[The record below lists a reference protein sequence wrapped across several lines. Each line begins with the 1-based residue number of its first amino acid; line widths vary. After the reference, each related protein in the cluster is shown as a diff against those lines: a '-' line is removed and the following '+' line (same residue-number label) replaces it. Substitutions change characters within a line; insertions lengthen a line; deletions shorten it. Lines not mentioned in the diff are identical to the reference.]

1 MFNSTE
7 KTSKGV
13 VSPMIEVTAAAL
25 GTQPFLRGMP
35 PSQLGRLAEAAS
47 DVKFP
52 EGHRIF
58 EDGGHAAAFWLIQCG
73 QVALDM
79 QVPGQRAVTID
90 TVGIGEL
97 LGLSWLFPPYRW
109 SFGAV
114 CVNPVDAFEFDAAAV
129 RGYCATDPVFG
140 YEFSRRLIPVLA
152 RRLQSTRARLVARSW
167 GAASSW

>member
-1 MFNSTE
+1 
-7 KTSKGV
+7 
-13 VSPMIEVTAAAL
+13 MIEVTAATLAA
-25 GTQPFLRGMP
+25 QPFLRGMP

-58 EDGGHAAAFWLIQCG
+58 DDGGHAATFWLIQCG
-73 QVALDM
+73 HVSLDM
-79 QVPGQRAVTID
+79 QVPGEGTVIID
-90 TVGIGEL
+90 TIGIGEL

-114 CVNPVDAFEFDAAAV
+114 CVSPVEAFEFDAAAV
-129 RGYCATDPVFG
+129 REYCATDPVFG

-152 RRLQSTRARLVARSW
+152 TRLQSTRAKLIARSH
-167 GAASSW
+167 GAASPW